1 MSVVPVIPATGT
13 LLNAAKSAAIVTDG
27 CRSGP
32 ILSDPN
38 DSMKPM
44 LDLSPFVAAVV
55 LHGARGPA
63 AARQAREVLSVSPW
77 RFAQMLNALIDTE
90 LALQL
95 DPVTAHR
102 LRRVREARQRS
113 RSLRSA

>member
-55 LHGARGPA
+55 LHGARG
-63 AARQAREVLSVSPW
+63 LSVSPW